1 MTYHSEPHDF
11 SDKRAGYEQL
21 ATQLQGLLAGEADPI
36 ANAANT
42 AALIFDALPGV
53 SWAGFYFLK
62 GGELVVGP
70 FQGKPA
76 CVRIPIGRGVCGAAA
91 AQRKPIVVPDVHAF
105 PGHIAC
111 DDASRSEI
119 VIPIMEGEAV
129 VGVLDIDSPS
139 LERFDEADL
148 RGLTRLVEV
157 FIAST
162 RLPGGAGAG

>member
-1 MTYHSEPHDF
+1 MEYPSKQYDF
-11 SDKRAGYEQL
+11 RRKDAAYAEL
-21 ATQLQGLLAGEADPI
+21 ARDLNALLAGEFDLI

-42 AALIFDALPGV
+42 AALLFDALPDIN
-53 SWAGFYFLK
+53 WAGFYFLK

-111 DDASRSEI
+111 DGASRSEI

-129 VGVLDIDSPS
+129 VGVLDVDSPS

-148 RGLTRLVEV
+148 RGLMRLVEV
-157 FIAST
+157 FSSRT
-162 RLPGGAGAG
+162 WLSSGG